1 MADLNIPNLNIKP
14 DKYIFKKK
22 LNLRRKSKRRLF
34 TESFFLFILS
44 VLLVYVNYLIP
55 NKNLLLQNLP
65 STFNKSFLLLIDLFS
80 YLYEIFLVI
89 FIFVSSFTALILMIG
104 SINRL
109 FKVSKRKSKIVYKL
123 FQIGCIRPPLPE
135 SESSSSYSVSSPN
148 NANMP
153 STIDERIIDKGKIE
167 VWIPMSIYSP
177 IN

>member
-1 MADLNIPNLNIKP
+1 MADLNIPNLNIKN

-44 VLLVYVNYLIP
+44 VLLVYINYLIP

-104 SINRL
+104 SFNRL
-109 FKVSKRKSKIVYKL
+109 FKVSKKSQNKL
-123 FQIGCIRPPLPE
+123 FR
-135 SESSSSYSVSSPN
+135 N
-148 NANMP
+148 NF
-153 STIDERIIDKGKIE
+153 K
-167 VWIPMSIYSP
+167 
-177 IN
+177 

>member
-44 VLLVYVNYLIP
+44 ILLVYINYLIP
-55 NKNLLLQNLP
+55 NKILLLKNLP

-104 SINRL
+104 SFYRL
-109 FKVSKRKSKIVYKL
+109 FRVSKRKSKQIIYK
-123 FQIGCIRPPLPE
+123 
-135 SESSSSYSVSSPN
+135 
-148 NANMP
+148 
-153 STIDERIIDKGKIE
+153 
-167 VWIPMSIYSP
+167 
-177 IN
+177 

>member
-1 MADLNIPNLNIKP
+1 MADLNIPNLNIKS

-44 VLLVYVNYLIP
+44 VLLVYINYLIP

-89 FIFVSSFTALILMIG
+89 FIFASSLTALILIIG
-104 SINRL
+104 SFYRL
-109 FKVSKRKSKIVYKL
+109 FRISKRKSKKIIYK
-123 FQIGCIRPPLPE
+123 
-135 SESSSSYSVSSPN
+135 
-148 NANMP
+148 
-153 STIDERIIDKGKIE
+153 
-167 VWIPMSIYSP
+167 
-177 IN
+177 